1 MDLNEIKEKN
11 SKLINKSKET
21 STESEYI
28 ISFLAIHE
36 RPTQNKKLV
45 EDTIVI
51 KIEPYKD
58 GKEMLLNIKKAVNKE
73 KFKDTRVEN
82 LKKFILIN
90 LTKI

>member
-11 SKLINKSKET
+11 LRLLNKSKEIPK
-21 STESEYI
+21 ESEYL

-82 LKKFILIN
+82 LKKFVLIN